1 MAYEIVE
8 GTRRIENVV
17 QEVIF
22 QVLGGRE
29 AAAERLGVT
38 RQAIHYLLASP
49 YIRDRKL
56 ALRLAEMTGIP
67 AAELMALTPWQPE
80 TRGNG
85 PKGGRKGPNG
95 SGPRPHLASAKPL
108 AGGGAESLDRPS
120 AVAKGK
126 RTPRSYHRTACT
138 PLWNPAELQAKAA

>member
-38 RQAIHYLLASP
+38 RQAVHYLLGSP

-56 ALRLAEMTGIP
+56 ALRLSEMTNIP
-67 AAELMALTPWQPE
+67 AAELMALTPWRPE
-80 TRGNG
+80 TRGND
-85 PKGGRKGPNG
+85 PKGRRGPNG
-95 SGPRPHLASAKPL
+95 SSPRPIPL
-108 AGGGAESLDRPS
+108 AGRSPAGGGSNHGVE
-120 AVAKGK
+120 AKGK
-126 RTPRSYHRTACT
+126 RTPRSHTKSACT
-138 PLWNPAELQAKAA
+138 PRWKPADSLDKAA